1 MNVLQPLDDK
11 TSRDKHFDIFTIV
24 VLLAFGA
31 YHSVLLFG
39 YQVVPNPDFTNF
51 VRTGHELLSFQLPSS
66 WKQAPVLGLLQASLS
81 YLVGGETPDLTA
93 GWLLNALLHPLNV
106 VLLWLV
112 GRQIVGSS
120 AVWVTL
126 IAIINPWVTYL
137 VAEPIAE
144 TTLLFFVL
152 ISFYLIFKRS
162 RWSYLFSSIA
172 TMVRYEGAALILVA
186 FVVDIST
193 CRTPRERLLAFVRSG
208 AALVPLLLWILGT
221 MIYWQS
227 QDTHYLKEIGAT
239 SHGKI
244 VLIEYM
250 RLLWLVG
257 FYPLFAAGESSG
269 IAILAFSKTLVAI
282 VFIFG
287 VIYALSNRHRNI
299 LVLLIFFVPYIIV
312 HAVHAFV
319 IPRLCATVYWIPL
332 FICVYGLQNCWKLIV
347 KKSGLS
353 HDMVRVLQGV
363 ALTVAFVWFV
373 SVTPY
378 LHEWAGQSP
387 KLSSLPYVA
396 VGVVAL
402 LFGAKGLLH
411 KGKSLLPDYAVAV
424 FVCFLIVSNQSVLAS
439 VVGDGKRDIEFKL
452 LADWYVASAQRGEK
466 MVSTMSN
473 ILEIFA
479 PDHKGNFVHMAT
491 MKAGNPSEFI
501 RDCYRKDITYVAW
514 DSRLGYARGLAIGG
528 LYYKLWGMDSTAM
541 LDKTRSIGPYEFITQ
556 IGRGKR
562 FINVFHL
569 RGSQHNG
576 PGVGM
581 KL

>member
-1 MNVLQPLDDK
+1 M
-11 TSRDKHFDIFTIV
+11 
-24 VLLAFGA
+24 
-31 YHSVLLFG
+31 
-39 YQVVPNPDFTNF
+39 
-51 VRTGHELLSFQLPSS
+51 
-66 WKQAPVLGLLQASLS
+66 
-81 YLVGGETPDLTA
+81 
-93 GWLLNALLHPLNV
+93 
-106 VLLWLV
+106 
-112 GRQIVGSS
+112 
-120 AVWVTL
+120 
-126 IAIINPWVTYL
+126 
-137 VAEPIAE
+137 
-144 TTLLFFVL
+144 
-152 ISFYLIFKRS
+152 
-162 RWSYLFSSIA
+162 
-172 TMVRYEGAALILVA
+172 
-186 FVVDIST
+186 
-193 CRTPRERLLAFVRSG
+193 
-208 AALVPLLLWILGT
+208 
-221 MIYWQS
+221 
-227 QDTHYLKEIGAT
+227 
-239 SHGKI
+239 
-244 VLIEYM
+244 
-250 RLLWLVG
+250 VG

-269 IAILAFSKTLVAI
+269 IAILEFSKIVVAI
-282 VFIFG
+282 IFVFG
-287 VIYALSNRHRNI
+287 VIYGLSKRQRNI
-299 LVLLIFFVPYIIV
+299 LVLLIFFVPYILL

-319 IPRLCATVYWIPL
+319 IPRFCATVYWIPL

-353 HDMVRVLQGV
+353 NDLVRVLQGI
-363 ALTVAFVWFV
+363 ALAVAFIWFI
-373 SVTPY
+373 SATLY
-378 LHEWAGQSP
+378 LPEWARQSP

-411 KGKSLLPDYAVAV
+411 KGKGLLRDYAVAV
-424 FVCFLIVSNQSVLAS
+424 FVCFVIVSNQSVLAA

-569 RGSQHNG
+569 RRSQHNG
-576 PGVGM
+576 PEVEM